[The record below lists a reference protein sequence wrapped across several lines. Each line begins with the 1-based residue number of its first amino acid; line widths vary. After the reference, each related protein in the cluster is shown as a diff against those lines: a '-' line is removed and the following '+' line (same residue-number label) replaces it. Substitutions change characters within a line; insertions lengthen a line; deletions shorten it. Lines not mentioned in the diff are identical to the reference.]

1 MIADIKV
8 KSFRKPIVKVD
19 SSTNPS
25 LTPANG
31 GVQRGQQGASAPA
44 DNAAAASRTP
54 APSGDA
60 DVNLSS
66 LSSNLRGL
74 AASGSGDID
83 VAHVESI
90 KAAIRDGSL
99 AIDTGKI
106 ADGVL
111 QTARELLQRNPSTG
125 G

>member
-1 MIADIKV
+1 
-8 KSFRKPIVKVD
+8 VKVD
-19 SSTNPS
+19 SSTNPN
-25 LTPANG
+25 LTPLNG
-31 GVQRGQQGASAPA
+31 GVQRGQQGATAPA
-44 DNAAAASRTP
+44 DTAAGASRTP

-60 DVNLSS
+60 DVNLSALSGS
-66 LSSNLRGL
+66 LRSL
-74 AASGSGDID
+74 AASGSADID
-83 VAHVESI
+83 TAHVESI

-99 AIDTGKI
+99 TIDAGKI